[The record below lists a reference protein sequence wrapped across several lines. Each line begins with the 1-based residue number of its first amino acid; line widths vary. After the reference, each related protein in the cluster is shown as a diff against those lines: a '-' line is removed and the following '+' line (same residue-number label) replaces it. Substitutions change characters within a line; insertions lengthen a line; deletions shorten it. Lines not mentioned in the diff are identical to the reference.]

1 MNPEPLASPAPPLSP
16 PPGRP
21 GRKAR
26 VVAAGLLAA
35 GLIGTG
41 GAAGSLWTAI
51 ALRVASNPAALAGSP
66 GASAE
71 SAAAIYQQAI
81 AGVVTV
87 STELGGTPRR
97 FTEATGSGFVLDS
110 QGRIL
115 TNAHVVSNARQL
127 RVTFHDGETVGA
139 QVVGVDASDDLAV
152 IQVSV
157 SAGKLHPLPLG
168 DSDAVRVG
176 DMALAIG
183 SPFGLQGTLTAGIV
197 SGVDRTKTAP
207 TGRALRGMIQTDAA
221 INPGNSG
228 GPLLNRAGEVI
239 GIDESIESPVEGSVG
254 VGFAIPINTAKRVLP
269 ELQRGQAIQYPWL
282 GIRGQAITP
291 SQVDALGLQEKTG
304 VLVIEVIANGP
315 AARAGLHADGQPSA
329 NNDIVMAVDGRSV
342 ASLEALTAYLDGK
355 HVGDKVTLQVSRQ
368 GKRLSLEATLAA
380 FPAP

>member
-1 MNPEPLASPAPPLSP
+1 
-16 PPGRP
+16 
-21 GRKAR
+21 
-26 VVAAGLLAA
+26 
-35 GLIGTG
+35 
-41 GAAGSLWTAI
+41 
-51 ALRVASNPAALAGSP
+51 
-66 GASAE
+66 
-71 SAAAIYQQAI
+71 
-81 AGVVTV
+81 
-87 STELGGTPRR
+87 
-97 FTEATGSGFVLDS
+97 VLDS

-329 NNDIVMAVDGRSV
+329 SNDIVMAVDGRSI